1 MRAKRKDGF
10 TLIELIVVIAISGI
24 VATLVGLNIARP
36 ILGFTDTTRRAGLVD
51 EADTALNRLNREVRL
66 ALPNSV
72 RIDGG
77 LALEFLRTR
86 SGGRYRA
93 LNDLTP
99 PAPPPPATNPLDFPP
114 TDSQFDVLGQLKDF
128 DKICAGASPNCGG
141 VTPTSTAV
149 CMAGTAVD
157 CLVIFNTGQPSDC
170 SLPVVGK
177 TNAYC
182 GENVAGIDTADV
194 GLRSITFVHDL
205 GAFPFP
211 SPNQRFHIIDTP
223 VSYICNLGSGTLTRY
238 DGYPIGALQPTVA
251 APPAATGRVLA
262 EKLVACNFNYD
273 AGTATRAAVV
283 SVTLTLRDSAAPDE
297 NMRLFQQTHVP
308 NIP

>member
-1 MRAKRKDGF
+1 MNYKYPRGF
-10 TLIELIVVIAISGI
+10 RLIELIAVIVISGI
-24 VATLVGLNIARP
+24 IAAFAGLNISRP
-36 ILGFTDTTRRAGLVD
+36 IQGFADTARRGGLVD
-51 EADTALNRLNREVRL
+51 EADTALNRITREVRL

-93 LNDLTP
+93 LIDP
-99 PAPPPPATNPLDFPP
+99 GMGSNPLDFPP
-114 TDSQFDVLGQLKDF
+114 VDSEFDVLGRLNEFGQ
-128 DKICAGASPNCGG
+128 ICAGGSPNCGG
-141 VTPTSTAV
+141 VTPTSTAA
-149 CMAGTAVD
+149 CMAGTAID
-157 CLVIFNTGQPSDC
+157 CLVIFNTGQPADC
-170 SLPVVGK
+170 ALPVVGK

-182 GENVAGIDTADV
+182 AENVAGIEIADPV
-194 GLRSITFVHDL
+194 LRTIRFVHDL

-211 SPNQRFHIIDTP
+211 SPNQRFHVIDTP

-238 DGYPIGALQPTVA
+238 DGYPIVAVQPTVA
-251 APPAATGRVLA
+251 APPPVTGRVLA
-262 EKLVACNFNYD
+262 ENLVACNIEYD
-273 AGTATRAAVV
+273 AGTATRAALV
-283 SVTLTLRDSAAPDE
+283 SVTLTLRDSAAPNE